1 MDVTQRT
8 EPGPAKLSLR
18 LRLFLAAT
26 GAALTALLAV
36 AVVLRPSPLGHGTH
50 QQLGLPPCT
59 FEVLFHRRC
68 PSCGMTTAWAHVVR
82 GQWIRAARANMGGTL
97 LALAA
102 IVAAPWAL
110 VCAALGRA
118 YRWLPSERAMVGAGL
133 GFLGLTLA
141 EWAWR
146 LWAG

>member
-1 MDVTQRT
+1 MT
-8 EPGPAKLSLR
+8 EKTKSGPATLSLR
-18 LRLFLAAT
+18 QRLFLAVT
-26 GAALTALLAV
+26 GTALAVLLAV

-59 FEVLFHRRC
+59 FLVLFNRRC

-82 GQWIRAARANMGGTL
+82 GQWTRAARANVGGAL
-97 LALAA
+97 LAVAA
-102 IVAAPWAL
+102 IVVAPWAL
-110 VCAALGRA
+110 VCAGLGRA
-118 YRWLPSERAMVGAGL
+118 CGWMPSERVVIGAGL